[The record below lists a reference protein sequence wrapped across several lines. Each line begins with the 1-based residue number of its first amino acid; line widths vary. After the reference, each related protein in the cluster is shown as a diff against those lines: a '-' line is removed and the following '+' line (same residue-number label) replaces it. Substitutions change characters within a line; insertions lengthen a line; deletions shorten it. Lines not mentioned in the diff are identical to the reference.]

1 MTNKLPLICLIFLL
15 LAVPYSL
22 AATIHGTVYDMELN
36 KAENAIV
43 KVNTVPEQT
52 YVAKDGS
59 YSFNIPN
66 GDYNIE
72 AVYES
77 EFRKYTSSEKVKV
90 ETDGDYVVDIILF
103 PDISEEESLLEENI
117 EIPDIYPEEEKS
129 LVWLYV
135 IVLMIAAFIVYYI
148 VFKKRKNKKKK
159 LESKELGEKEK
170 AVVVE
175 KEQKPKEEPKVEKQ
189 ASTEELVEDLADKVL
204 NFIKQND
211 GRTTQKDIRKQF
223 PLSEAKISLVIT
235 ELEHKEI
242 IKKIK
247 KGRGNVIILNKE

>member
-1 MTNKLPLICLIFLL
+1 MANKSLLISLIFLL

-52 YVAKDGS
+52 IVAKDGS

-66 GDYNIE
+66 GDYIIN

-77 EFRKYTSSEKVKV
+77 GSGKYASTEEIKI
-90 ETDGDYVVDIILF
+90 EADGEYVVDIILF
-103 PDISEEESLLEENI
+103 PDISEEESLLDEDI
-117 EIPDIYPEEEKS
+117 EIPEIYPEETNETWRYILLGIS
-129 LVWLYV
+129 LLF
-135 IVLMIAAFIVYYI
+135 IAVFVYLL
-148 VFKKRKNKKKK
+148 FNKTR
-159 LESKELGEKEK
+159 SR
-170 AVVVE
+170 
-175 KEQKPKEEPKVEKQ
+175 KEESAIEESIQVENV
-189 ASTEELVEDLADKVL
+189 TEDLADKVL
-204 NFIKQND
+204 DFIKKAD

-235 ELEHKEI
+235 ELEDKGLV
-242 IKKIK
+242 KRIK
-247 KGRGNVIILNKE
+247 KGRGNVIILKKE

>member
-1 MTNKLPLICLIFLL
+1 MANKLLLISLIFLL

-66 GDYNIE
+66 GDYKIE

-77 EFRKYTSSEKVKV
+77 EFRKYTSTEEVKV
-90 ETDGDYVVDIILF
+90 EADGDYVVDIILF
-103 PDISEEESLLEENI
+103 PDISEEESLLDEDI
-117 EIPDIYPEEEKS
+117 EIPELYPTEKKSLLWLYVVLMVLAAFVGVYFILRKRKHKRKEEEPEEE
-129 LVWLYV
+129 
-135 IVLMIAAFIVYYI
+135 
-148 VFKKRKNKKKK
+148 
-159 LESKELGEKEK
+159 
-170 AVVVE
+170 
-175 KEQKPKEEPKVEKQ
+175 EENETEETT
-189 ASTEELVEDLADKVL
+189 STEEPTEDLADKVL
-204 NFIKQND
+204 NFIKEND

-235 ELEHKEI
+235 ELEHKGLV
-242 IKKIK
+242 KRIK
-247 KGRGNVIILNKE
+247 KGRGNVILLKKEETT

>member
-1 MTNKLPLICLIFLL
+1 MTDKFPLICLIFQL

-43 KVNTVPEQT
+43 KVNTIPEQT

-66 GDYNIE
+66 GDYSIE

-77 EFRKYTSSEKVKV
+77 DFRKYTSIEEIKIESEG
-90 ETDGDYVVDIILF
+90 EYIVDIILF
-103 PDISEEESLLEENI
+103 PDISEEESLLDEDI
-117 EIPDIYPEEEKS
+117 DIPELYPTEKKS
-129 LVWLYV
+129 LIWLYV
-135 IVLMIAAFIVYYI
+135 VVLVVAAFIVYYI
-148 VFKKRKNKKKK
+148 VFRRRKHRRKE
-159 LESKELGEKEK
+159 LESKELGEMKEE
-170 AVVVE
+170 VSVE
-175 KEQKPKEEPKVEKQ
+175 KEKLKEEPKAKKE

-204 NFIKQND
+204 NFIKEND

-235 ELEHKEI
+235 ELEHKGLV
-242 IKKIK
+242 KRIK
-247 KGRGNVIILNKE
+247 KGRGNVIILNK